1 VQKLLIDENLSP
13 SLTELANSRGFVCSH
28 VNHLGLMGL
37 KDWQLK
43 TAILEGDWTFITNNS
58 VDFRGPGKKPGSH
71 GIYADITLHAGLIC
85 IDAPDGLNLE
95 RQKLLFQLILS
106 NLQEHGDLTNQV
118 LQVTLSRDGAV
129 ALIRYEM
136 PTANAE
142 NG

>member
-1 VQKLLIDENLSP
+1 MQKLLIDENLSP
-13 SLTELANSRGFVCSH
+13 TLTELANSQGFVCSH
-28 VNHLGLMGL
+28 VNHLGLTGL

-58 VDFRGPGKKPGSH
+58 VDFRGPEKKPGSH
-71 GIYADITLHAGLIC
+71 GIYADISLHAGLIC
-85 IDAPDGLNLE
+85 IDAPEGLNLE

-118 LQVTLSRDGAV
+118 LQVTLSPNGAV

-136 PTANAE
+136 PAEYAE